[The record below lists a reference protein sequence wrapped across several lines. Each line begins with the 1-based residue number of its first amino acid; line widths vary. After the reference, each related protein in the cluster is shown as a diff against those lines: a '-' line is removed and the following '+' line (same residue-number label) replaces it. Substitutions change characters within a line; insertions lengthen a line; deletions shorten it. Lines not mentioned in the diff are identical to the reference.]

1 MDTRTLLTFS
11 TAARSLSFTKA
22 AATLGYAQSSV
33 TAQMKG
39 LEETLGSALFN
50 RVGNHLQ
57 LTDPGQRFLVYAER
71 ILALAEEAQTCLQ
84 DEVGVGTVR
93 FTAPETVCTYLLPP
107 VLKSFQTAFPQ
118 VRLQFL
124 PGFARDFK
132 RQVLEGAADL
142 AFILEEPFPSKSLAV
157 EKLRDEDILI
167 LAAPGHRLAKALRV
181 SAQDLVGEPVLLKA
195 LGCSY
200 RNQFERQLI
209 AAGAHPGNTLEFQS
223 VETIKRCV
231 EVGLGIAPLPRMA
244 VEPELASGQLVALP
258 WDGPRIRVSTHLVWN
273 PQRHLGA
280 AESAFL
286 AHVRATVVPSSFAQ
300 EPDHASA

>member
-1 MDTRTLLTFS
+1 MDTRTLSTFV
-11 TAARSLSFTKA
+11 TAARSMSFTRT

-39 LEETLGSALFN
+39 LEETLGFPLFN

-57 LTDPGQRFLVYAER
+57 LTDPGQRFLGYAER
-71 ILALAEEAQTCLQ
+71 ILALAEEARTASQ
-84 DEVGVGTVR
+84 DEVPGGTVR

-107 VLKSFQTAFPQ
+107 VLMAFQAQFPQ

-132 RQVLEGAADL
+132 RQVLEGSADL
-142 AFILEEPFPSKSLAV
+142 AFILEEPFGSKTLAV
-157 EKLRDEDILI
+157 EKLRDEQILI
-167 LAAPGHRLAKALRV
+167 VAAPGHRLSGARAV
-181 SAQDLVGEPVLLKA
+181 TAQDLVGEPVLLKA

-209 AAGAHPGNTLEFQS
+209 AAGAHPGENLEFQN

-244 VEPELASGQLVALP
+244 VTEELEAGRLVALR
-258 WDGPRIRVSTHLVWN
+258 WAGPKIRVATHLVWN

-280 AESAFL
+280 AEEAFL
-286 AHVRATVVPSSFAQ
+286 RHARASLQS
-300 EPDHASA
+300 